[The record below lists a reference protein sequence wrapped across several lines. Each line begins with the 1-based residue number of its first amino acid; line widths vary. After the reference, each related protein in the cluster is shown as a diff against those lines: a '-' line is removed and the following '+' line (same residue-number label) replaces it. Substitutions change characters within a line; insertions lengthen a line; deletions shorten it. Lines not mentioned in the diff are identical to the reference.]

1 MKSVIEP
8 INNAYRYR
16 RQILATLQESQEDGR
31 AKNATILVLGGKP
44 ELSQDDLNIK
54 AKSEAK
60 IPRDELIN
68 QTHIFSTT
76 LKDLLADRGISKSP
90 KLVWV
95 DPERYS
101 LNNPDLTPKEKEQ
114 LKSLFEPKRW
124 REFIRKSDCVV
135 LIEDS
140 ELFDVD
146 LIKQNATNLIDCR
159 EHKFLIDPVTKAPI
173 AGMKTATQRKM
184 AGEDVDITTIYTGII
199 PIVYKAQR
207 ALLWSLIQSI
217 LLAFIMITL
226 VMMLLLRDWNRPFE
240 RGNYLN
246 FRGGLLAMIP
256 NVFPVVVVFGFMAYR
271 GIKVDIG
278 SMMTASVAMGVAVD
292 DTIHFLTWYRQAL
305 QKGLERLEAIK
316 VAYSK
321 VATAMTQTTLIA
333 GFGLS
338 AFAFST
344 FTPTQRFG
352 TLMLFLLAAALIG
365 DLIILPAVLASPLGK
380 YFSKIPPPDSSDEA
394 TSTNHVVSPEPSLRV
409 MSDDSLTG

>member
-16 RQILATLQESQEDGR
+16 SQILATLQDTQEDGR
-31 AKNATILVLGGKP
+31 AQNATVLVLGGKP
-44 ELSQDDLNIK
+44 EFSEEDLNIK
-54 AKSEAK
+54 AMAK
-60 IPRDELIN
+60 AGVPRDELIN
-68 QTHIFSTT
+68 QTQIFSTT
-76 LKDLLADRGISKSP
+76 LRELLADRGISKSP

-95 DPERYS
+95 DPHRYS
-101 LNNPDLTPKEKEQ
+101 PDNPDLTAKEKEQ
-114 LKSLFEPKRW
+114 LKKFFEPKAW
-124 REFIRKSDCVV
+124 RERIRKSDCVI
-135 LIEDS
+135 LIEDD
-140 ELFDVD
+140 ELFDID
-146 LIKQNATNLIDCR
+146 LVKQNATHLIDCR
-159 EHKFLIDPVTKAPI
+159 EHKFLINPETKEPI
-173 AGMKTATQRKM
+173 AGMKTATQRKL
-184 AGEDVDITTIYTGII
+184 AGEDVAITTIYTGII

-207 ALLWSLIQSI
+207 ALLWSLIESI
-217 LLAFIMITL
+217 LLAFIMITI
-226 VMMLLLRDWNRPFE
+226 VMMLLLRDWNRPFG

-305 QKGLERLEAIK
+305 QKGMERLEAIK
-316 VAYSK
+316 VAYTK

-365 DLIILPAVLASPLGK
+365 DLILLPAVLASPLGK
-380 YFSKIPPPDSSDEA
+380 YFSKIPPPEAESDTPAIDSD
-394 TSTNHVVSPEPSLRV
+394 VDPEPNIRV
-409 MSDDSLTG
+409 MSDESLTG